1 MTVTARLRHDLAVA
15 GGQAA
20 LRLARWRDATRPPR
34 PHPHLGPPLVSGGR
48 LKELI
53 ARHYLKG
60 RTASGAVPVAWV
72 TSGAPV
78 EPLVALGYHVHYP
91 ENHGA
96 VCGIRR
102 VAEDLCIVA
111 ESAGWSRDL
120 CAYARTDLGAVL
132 SGRTP
137 VGRLPRP
144 DLLVCCTNICQTV
157 VGWYQVLADRFGV
170 PVALVDTPFL
180 YAEDTPHALAYVERQ
195 IGSLVEAAERAAGR
209 TLDPRRLHAVTR
221 RSKDACTL
229 WREVV
234 DRARHRPS
242 PITAF
247 DTFVHMAPIVEMR
260 GEASTVAYYAT
271 LLAELDGRVARGEGA
286 LRHERFRLAWDN
298 LPIWPRMRW
307 LSDRLAARGAAL
319 VASPYA
325 RAWGELADLIDPD
338 QPVASAARVYLHP
351 ILNRGIGQRLSAL
364 RALVRDCAVDGVLLH
379 ADRSCRPW
387 SSGQMDVRDRL
398 VREDGIPALLLEAD
412 HSDPRAFSEAQAA
425 ARIDAFLEGLG
436 A

>member
-1 MTVTARLRHDLAVA
+1 MRHRLAVA
-15 GGQAA
+15 GGGMA
-20 LRLARWRDATRPPR
+20 LRTVRWRDALRRPA
-34 PHPHLGPPLVSGGR
+34 PHPHLGPPLESNAR

-60 RTASGAVPVAWV
+60 RTASGVVPVAWV

-102 VAEDLCIVA
+102 VAEDLCTVA

-120 CAYARTDLGAVL
+120 CSYARTDLGAVL

-157 VGWYQVLADRFGV
+157 VGWYQALADRYHV
-170 PVALVDTPFL
+170 PIALVDTPFL
-180 YAEDTPHALAYVERQ
+180 YGPVAPHALAYVERQ
-195 IGSLVEAAERAAGR
+195 VASLIEAAERAAGH
-209 TLDPRRLHAVTR
+209 TLDPGRLEAVTR
-221 RSKDACTL
+221 RAKEGCTL
-229 WREVV
+229 WREIV
-234 DRARHRPS
+234 DRARHRPA

-247 DTFVHMAPIVEMR
+247 DTFIHMAPIVEMR
-260 GEASTVAYYAT
+260 GEASTVAYYEH
-271 LLAELDGRVARGEGA
+271 LLAELDGRVARGQGA
-286 LRHERFRLAWDN
+286 LREERVRLAWDN

-307 LSDRLAARGAAL
+307 LSERLAARGAAL

-325 RAWGELADLIDPD
+325 RAWGEVADLIDPAE
-338 QPVASAARVYLHP
+338 PLASAARVYIHP
-351 ILNRGIGQRLSAL
+351 VLNLGIGQRLAAL
-364 RALVRDCAVDGVLLH
+364 RALVRDAHVDGVILH

-387 SSGQMDVRDRL
+387 SSGQVDVRDRL
-398 VREDGIPALLLEAD
+398 VREDGVPALLLEAD
-412 HSDPRAFSEAQAA
+412 HNDPRSFSEAQAA

-436 A
+436 V